1 MKNKIHAKM
10 KAKGVCIMSLEQKI
24 DKFLEKKSKRSNFLI
39 FLVVILCVGTMPLMF
54 VDAFYGT
61 GMDDAGTGITAIVSC
76 IFFVF
81 ACCYMFKDYLVSM
94 LVGTPQM
101 ARNNSTKKEDVIIV
115 NAIFKKH
122 KDGGYLFE
130 GRNNQV
136 IVKRDAQDAIGSLYF
151 EKFLEEGRQ
160 YCILFSRY
168 PDYPLAVFEG
178 YYNGTKYSYND
189 L

>member
-101 ARNNSTKKEDVIIV
+101 ARNNSTKKEDVI
-115 NAIFKKH
+115 
-122 KDGGYLFE
+122 
-130 GRNNQV
+130 
-136 IVKRDAQDAIGSLYF
+136 
-151 EKFLEEGRQ
+151 
-160 YCILFSRY
+160 
-168 PDYPLAVFEG
+168 PLPHAFVSSAP
-178 YYNGTKYSYND
+178 YSYVRILKED
-189 L
+189 FVILDTIFTLALIYC